1 MEGIERWTSAKSTA
15 PDIFSYTV
23 PQSGQLEGLANS
35 ALSNGIDL
43 YTKKNYD
50 GAIKAFK
57 RAIGLSPSSSYSV
70 DAANYMAQAYLKL
83 NDTQGAIDAYKKA
96 IQLDPIRDDTRISL
110 GNLYFSQNRYQE
122 AQQEYEQAVKLNP
135 SVSNRFSLG
144 QAYMYNGRY
153 GEAENQFRQVQN
165 LDPNKPNGY
174 YGLGQNY
181 AKQGLYSEA
190 VSAFKKA
197 VDLKQDFYDA
207 YAEMGYAY
215 ADSGQIDE
223 ANQVLD
229 LLKNKAPNLAD
240 NLSNSISKSDPPSFS
255 FVDVGSSSFQYYSSA
270 GTLVSGLDAYLANAN
285 ASKTFTMVFQFDKEM
300 DRESVENI
308 ANWKIGRA
316 TGVGPGQAYN
326 FGMAIPST
334 EIQIAPL
341 PISVYYD
348 STALTATVKFN
359 IQQNASANGTID
371 PSHIEFAF
379 AGKDRFGV
387 AMDPKKDQFSRFS
400 GIA

>member
-1 MEGIERWTSAKSTA
+1 MDVSQVNGT
-15 PDIFSYTV
+15 DIFSYTV
-23 PQSGQLEGLANS
+23 PQADQLQNLANS

-43 YTKKNYD
+43 YTKKNYN
-50 GAIKAFK
+50 GAIKAFQ
-57 RAIGLSPSSSYSV
+57 RAIGLSPNSSYSV
-70 DAANYMAQAYLKL
+70 DAANYMAQSYLQL
-83 NDTQGAIDAYKKA
+83 NNTQGAIDAYKKA
-96 IQLDPIRDDTRISL
+96 IQLDGSRDNAHISL

-135 SVSNRFSLG
+135 SASNRFSLG
-144 QAYMYNGRY
+144 QAYMYNSRY

-165 LDPNKPNGY
+165 LEQEKPNGY

-190 VSAFKKA
+190 VSAFQKA
-197 VDLKQDFYDA
+197 IDLKQDFYDA

-215 ADSGQIDE
+215 ADSGQMDE
-223 ANQVLD
+223 AKQILD
-229 LLKNKAPNLAD
+229 LLKDKAPNLVD
-240 NLSNSISKSDPPSFS
+240 NLSNSISKNDPPSFA

-308 ANWKIGRA
+308 ANWKISRA
-316 TGVGPGQAYN
+316 AGSGPGQAYN

-341 PISVYYD
+341 PLSVYYD
-348 STALTATVKFN
+348 STRLTATVKFN
-359 IQQNASANGTID
+359 IQQNASTNGTID
-371 PSHIEFAF
+371 PSHIEFTF
-379 AGKDRFGV
+379 SGKDGFGV
-387 AMDPKKDQFSRFS
+387 AMDPKKDQFSGFS

>member
-1 MEGIERWTSAKSTA
+1 MDVSQVNG

-57 RAIGLSPSSSYSV
+57 RAIGLSPTSSYSV

-96 IQLDPIRDDTRISL
+96 IQLDPSRDDTHTSL
-110 GNLYFSQNRYQE
+110 GNLYFSQNRYQD

-135 SVSNRFSLG
+135 SANNRFSLG

-153 GEAENQFRQVQN
+153 SDAENQFRQVQN
-165 LDPNKPNGY
+165 LEPDKPNGY

-181 AKQGLYSEA
+181 AKQGLYPEA

-197 VDLKQDFYDA
+197 IDLKQDFYDA

-223 ANQVLD
+223 ANKILD
-229 LLKNKAPNLAD
+229 LLKDKAPSLVD
-240 NLSNSISKSDPPSFS
+240 NLSNSISKNDPPKFW
-255 FVDVGSSSFQYYSSA
+255 FVQLASSSFQYYYVRRYAGFSS
-270 GTLVSGLDAYLANAN
+270 GCLL
-285 ASKTFTMVFQFDKEM
+285 
-300 DRESVENI
+300 
-308 ANWKIGRA
+308 
-316 TGVGPGQAYN
+316 
-326 FGMAIPST
+326 
-334 EIQIAPL
+334 
-341 PISVYYD
+341 
-348 STALTATVKFN
+348 
-359 IQQNASANGTID
+359 
-371 PSHIEFAF
+371 
-379 AGKDRFGV
+379 GKC
-387 AMDPKKDQFSRFS
+387 QC
-400 GIA
+400 I